1 MKKKITQIG
10 EYTIPFQYNNMEKD
24 MHIIVK
30 GEEVKAKKSDTIEEE
45 VVA

>member
-10 EYTIPFQYNNMEKD
+10 EYTIPFQYNNIEKD

-30 GEEVKAKKSDTIEEE
+30 GEEVKAKKSESIEEE
-45 VVA
+45 AVA